1 MKEKKHTG
9 LKRLVL
15 PVLFL
20 LMCVPFAMAQ
30 NPVKVTG
37 KVIDDLGEPMIGV
50 SVQVKGTP
58 GGTITDID
66 GNYSVEVSQ
75 GATLIFSYLGYVT
88 EEHQVTGSTL
98 NVTMKEN
105 VEALE
110 EVVVIGYGVQK
121 KSSVTGAISQVKAE
135 DMENRTITTAAQA
148 LQGKTAGVQLI
159 TTSGG
164 PGESPTIRV
173 RGYSSNAPSNPLYV
187 VDGVRLSDISG
198 IDPNDIASM
207 EVLKDAAS
215 AAIYGAEAGNGV
227 ILITTKKGV
236 VGSSKITYDFQ
247 FASQSIARIPE
258 LMNAQEYV
266 SYMTESANGSS
277 GIIPMETIQTNWDG
291 ITDTDW
297 VDAIFENSKMQKH
310 NIAFSGGSER
320 GNYYLSLTY
329 LDNNGII
336 VGNNDTYNRMTA
348 AINADY
354 NVKPWLKVGTTNQI
368 EKYNVRRVSGQNAY
382 GSVLSS
388 VLMMD
393 PLTAPVYA
401 ADQLPANM
409 ENLLAQGYD
418 LMQDPNGNYY
428 GVSAF
433 FEGENYNPLI
443 MMNNNIT
450 RNSGFNVTGSIYG
463 DLKPFD
469 GFTFTSRFGY
479 RLSGARSSA
488 VSLPFYG
495 NSVQQNPFIN
505 SLTGQSSTTIYYQ
518 WENFANYMKTF
529 NDAHTITAMVG
540 MSYQE
545 QSYDYVSGQLQA
557 NGEDAIQQNN
567 PLFYYLNYGATSATK
582 TVGGDKTRTAK
593 MSYYGR
599 IGYDYK
605 GRYLLQASLRAD
617 AADLS
622 LLPASNRW
630 GYFPAV
636 SAGWTVSEEKFF
648 QSIRNHVTSLKVRAS
663 WGQNGSLAAL
673 SNYPY
678 STDMSV
684 TGLYPFTNNTLN
696 FVNAYVPNSL
706 GNEELKWETSEQL
719 NFGFDARFLRDRLTF
734 SMDWYKKTTKDLL
747 ITGTTP
753 SLIVGGVVSPINAG
767 NVENKGFE
775 FELGWRDNIKD
786 FSYSIRAN
794 LATLKNKVTYL
805 DPSLQ
810 RVVGTQFHTYPLS
823 YFEEGYPIYY
833 FRGYQFAG
841 IDPQTGDPT
850 FKDLDG
856 DGVISDGDLGYI
868 GDAIPDITY
877 GITLTAAYKGLDLT
891 VFGTGSAG
899 NQIYNA
905 SFRPDQTRSN
915 HLKEIYYD
923 DRWTVDNPNGTKPRA
938 GANYM
943 ERYIMS
949 DAVVFDGSFFKIKQ
963 IQLGYSLPKSWLK
976 KAFINNLRVYCSL
989 DDFFTFTKY
998 PGFDPEASAS
1008 STNGMG
1014 IDMGGYP
1021 TSKKV
1026 VFGFNVEF

>member
-1 MKEKKHTG
+1 MKEKRHTG
-9 LKRLVL
+9 LKRLAW

-30 NPVKVTG
+30 GPAKVTG

-50 SVQVKGTP
+50 SVQVKGTTS
-58 GGTITDID
+58 GAITDID
-66 GNYSVEVSQ
+66 GNYSVNVEP
-75 GATLIFSYLGYVT
+75 GATLVFSYVGYIPQ
-88 EEHQVTGSTL
+88 EHVVKGGIL
-98 NVTMKEN
+98 NVTLKEDT
-105 VEALE
+105 ETLE

-121 KSSVTGAISQVKAE
+121 KSSVTGAISQVKAA

-159 TTSGG
+159 TSSGG
-164 PGESPTIRV
+164 PGETPTIRV
-173 RGYSSNAPSNPLYV
+173 RGYSSNVASDPLYV

-198 IDPNDIASM
+198 IDPNDIESM

-227 ILITTKKGV
+227 ILITTKKGRP
-236 VGSSKITYDFQ
+236 GQTKISYDFQ
-247 FASQSIARIPE
+247 FASQSIARVPK
-258 LMNAQEYV
+258 LMNAQEYIA
-266 SYMTESANGSS
+266 YMTEAAPGGTSLIPVSS
-277 GIIPMETIQTNWDG
+277 IEANWDG
-291 ITDTDW
+291 VTDTDW

-310 NIAFSGGSER
+310 NLSFAGGSDR
-320 GNYYLSLTY
+320 GSYYLSLTY
-329 LDNNGII
+329 LNNNGII
-336 VGNNDTYNRMTA
+336 VGDNDKYNRMTA
-348 AINADY
+348 TINADY
-354 NVKPWLKVGTTNQI
+354 KIKPWLKVGTTNQI
-368 EKYNVRRVSGQNAY
+368 EKYSVRRVTGQNAY
-382 GSVLSS
+382 GSTLSA

-393 PLTAPVYA
+393 PLTAPTYSP
-401 ADQLPANM
+401 DNLPANM
-409 ENLLAQGYD
+409 QNLLNQGRD
-418 LMQDPNGNYY
+418 LMQAPNGDYY

-450 RNSGFNVTGSIYG
+450 RNSGFNVTGSIFA
-463 DLKPFD
+463 DLTPFD

-479 RLSGARSSA
+479 RLSGARSSG
-488 VSLPFYG
+488 VNLPFYG
-495 NSVQQNPFIN
+495 NSTQSNLYTSVN
-505 SLTGQSSTTIYYQ
+505 GQSSTTIYYQ

-529 NDAHTITAMVG
+529 ADAHTISAMLG
-540 MSYQE
+540 MSFQE
-545 QSYDYVSGQLQA
+545 QTYDYVSGSLAA
-557 NGEDAIQQNN
+557 NGEHAITQND
-567 PLFYYLNYGATSATK
+567 PLFYFLNYAAASATK
-582 TVGGDKTRTAK
+582 TVGGEKTRTAK

-599 IGYDYK
+599 VGYDYK
-605 GRYLLQASLRAD
+605 GRYMVQASLRAD

-636 SAGWTVSEEKFF
+636 SAGWTVSEEQFF
-648 QSIRNHVTSLKVRAS
+648 QPIRNYVTNLKIRAS

-678 STDMSV
+678 SVLMAAS
-684 TGLYPFTNNTLN
+684 GLYPFTNANA
-696 FVNAYVPNSL
+696 FVNGYAPNSM
-706 GNEELKWETSEQL
+706 GNDELKWETSEQL
-719 NFGFDARFLRDRLTF
+719 NIGFDARFLRDRLTF
-734 SMDWYKKTTKDLL
+734 SMDWFNKKTKDLL
-747 ITGTTP
+747 VTGTTP
-753 SLIVGGVVSPINAG
+753 SLVVGGTVSPINAG

-786 FSYSIRAN
+786 FSYSVRAN

-805 DPSLQ
+805 DPSLD

-823 YFEEGYPIYY
+823 YFEEGYPVYY

-841 IDPQTGDPT
+841 IDPATGDPT
-850 FKDLDG
+850 FKDLNG
-856 DGVISDGDLGYI
+856 DNVINDDDRTYI
-868 GDAIPDITY
+868 GDAIPDFTY
-877 GITLTAAYKGLDLT
+877 GITLTAAWKGLDLT

-899 NQIYNA
+899 NDIYNA
-905 SFRPDQTRSN
+905 SFRPDQTKAN
-915 HLKEIYYD
+915 HLKEIYFD
-923 DRWTVDNPNGTKPRA
+923 DRWTVDNPHGTKPRA

-943 ERYIMS
+943 ERYITS

-963 IQLGYSLPKSWLK
+963 IQLGYTLPKTWLK

-989 DDFFTFTKY
+989 DDFFTFTSY
-998 PGFDPEASAS
+998 PGFDPEASAN

-1021 TSKKV
+1021 SSKKV
-1026 VFGFNVEF
+1026 VFGFNIEF

>member
-1 MKEKKHTG
+1 MKEKRHTG
-9 LKRLVL
+9 LKRLAW

-30 NPVKVTG
+30 GPAKVTG

-50 SVQVKGTP
+50 SVQVKGTTS
-58 GGTITDID
+58 GAITDID
-66 GNYSVEVSQ
+66 GNYSVNVEP
-75 GATLIFSYLGYVT
+75 GATLVFSYVGYIPQ
-88 EEHQVTGSTL
+88 EHVVKGGTL
-98 NVTMKEN
+98 NVTLKEDT
-105 VEALE
+105 ETLE

-121 KSSVTGAISQVKAE
+121 KSSVTGAISQVKAA

-159 TTSGG
+159 TSSGG
-164 PGESPTIRV
+164 PGETPTIRV
-173 RGYSSNAPSNPLYV
+173 RGYSSNVASDPLYV

-198 IDPNDIASM
+198 IDPNDIESM

-227 ILITTKKGV
+227 ILITTKKGRP
-236 VGSSKITYDFQ
+236 GQTKISYDFQ
-247 FASQSIARIPE
+247 FASQSIARVPK
-258 LMNAQEYV
+258 LMNAQEYIA
-266 SYMTESANGSS
+266 YMTEAAPGGTSLIPVSS
-277 GIIPMETIQTNWDG
+277 IEANWDG
-291 ITDTDW
+291 VTDTDW

-310 NIAFSGGSER
+310 NLSFAGGSDR
-320 GNYYLSLTY
+320 GSYYLSLTY
-329 LDNNGII
+329 LNNNGII
-336 VGNNDTYNRMTA
+336 VGDNDKYNRMTA
-348 AINADY
+348 TINADY
-354 NVKPWLKVGTTNQI
+354 KIKPWLKVGTTNQI
-368 EKYNVRRVSGQNAY
+368 EKYSVRRVTGQNAY
-382 GSVLSS
+382 GSTLSA

-393 PLTAPVYA
+393 PLTAPTYSP
-401 ADQLPANM
+401 DNLPANM
-409 ENLLAQGYD
+409 QNLLNQGRD
-418 LMQDPNGNYY
+418 LMKAPNGDYY

-450 RNSGFNVTGSIYG
+450 RNSGFNVTGSIFA
-463 DLKPFD
+463 DLTPFD

-479 RLSGARSSA
+479 RLSGARSSG
-488 VSLPFYG
+488 VNLPYYG
-495 NSVQQNPFIN
+495 NSTQSNLYTSVN
-505 SLTGQSSTTIYYQ
+505 GQSSTTIYYQ

-529 NDAHTITAMVG
+529 ADAHTISAMLG
-540 MSYQE
+540 MSFQE
-545 QSYDYVSGQLQA
+545 QTYDYVSGSLAA
-557 NGEDAIQQNN
+557 NGEHAITQND
-567 PLFYYLNYGATSATK
+567 PLFYFLNYAAASATK
-582 TVGGDKTRTAK
+582 TVGGEKTRTAK

-599 IGYDYK
+599 VGYDYK
-605 GRYLLQASLRAD
+605 GRYMVQASLRAD

-636 SAGWTVSEEKFF
+636 SAGWTVSEEQFF
-648 QSIRNHVTSLKVRAS
+648 QPIRNYVTNLKIRAS

-678 STDMSV
+678 SVLMAAS
-684 TGLYPFTNNTLN
+684 GLYPFTNANA
-696 FVNAYVPNSL
+696 FVNGYAPNSM
-706 GNEELKWETSEQL
+706 GNDELKWETSEQL
-719 NFGFDARFLRDRLTF
+719 NIGFDARFLRDRLTF
-734 SMDWYKKTTKDLL
+734 SMDWFNKKTKDLL
-747 ITGTTP
+747 VTGTTP
-753 SLIVGGVVSPINAG
+753 SLVVGGTVSPINAG

-786 FSYSIRAN
+786 FSYSVRAN

-805 DPSLQ
+805 DPSLD

-823 YFEEGYPIYY
+823 YFEEGYPVYY

-841 IDPQTGDPT
+841 IDPATGDPT
-850 FKDLDG
+850 FKDLNG
-856 DGVISDGDLGYI
+856 DNVINDDDRTYI
-868 GDAIPDITY
+868 GDAIPDFTY
-877 GITLTAAYKGLDLT
+877 GITLTAAWKGLDLT

-899 NQIYNA
+899 NDIYNA
-905 SFRPDQTRSN
+905 SFRPDQTKAN
-915 HLKEIYYD
+915 HLKEIYFD
-923 DRWTVDNPNGTKPRA
+923 DRWTVDNPHGTKPRA

-943 ERYIMS
+943 ERYITS

-963 IQLGYSLPKSWLK
+963 IQLGYTLPKTWLK

-989 DDFFTFTKY
+989 DDFFTFTSY
-998 PGFDPEASAS
+998 PGFDPEASAN

-1021 TSKKV
+1021 SSKKV
-1026 VFGFNVEF
+1026 VFGFNIEF

>member
-1 MKEKKHTG
+1 MKEKRHTG

-20 LMCVPFAMAQ
+20 LMCVPFVLAQ
-30 NPVKVTG
+30 SPAKVTG

-50 SVQVKGTP
+50 SVQVKGTTS
-58 GGTITDID
+58 GAITDID
-66 GNYSVEVSQ
+66 GNYSVNVEP
-75 GATLIFSYLGYVT
+75 GATLVFSYVGYIPQ
-88 EEHQVTGSTL
+88 EHVVKGGTL
-98 NVTMKEN
+98 NVTLKEDT
-105 VEALE
+105 ETLE

-121 KSSVTGAISQVKAE
+121 KSSVTGAISQVKAA

-159 TTSGG
+159 TSSGG
-164 PGESPTIRV
+164 PGETPTIRV
-173 RGYSSNAPSNPLYV
+173 RGYSSNVASDPLYV

-198 IDPNDIASM
+198 IDPNDIESM

-227 ILITTKKGV
+227 ILITTKKGRP
-236 VGSSKITYDFQ
+236 GQTKISYDFQ
-247 FASQSIARIPE
+247 FASQSIARVPE
-258 LMNAQEYV
+258 LMNAQEYIA
-266 SYMTESANGSS
+266 YMTEAAPGGTSLIPVSS
-277 GIIPMETIQTNWDG
+277 IEANWDG
-291 ITDTDW
+291 VTDTDW

-310 NIAFSGGSER
+310 NLSFAGGSDR
-320 GNYYLSLTY
+320 GSYYLSLTY
-329 LDNNGII
+329 LNNNGII
-336 VGNNDTYNRMTA
+336 VGNNDKYNRMTA
-348 AINADY
+348 TINADY
-354 NVKPWLKVGTTNQI
+354 KIKPWLKVGTTNQI
-368 EKYNVRRVSGQNAY
+368 EKYSVRRVTGQNAY
-382 GSVLSS
+382 GSTLSA

-393 PLTAPVYA
+393 PLTAPTYSP
-401 ADQLPANM
+401 DNLPANM
-409 ENLLAQGYD
+409 QNLLNQGRD
-418 LMQDPNGNYY
+418 LMQAPNGDYY

-450 RNSGFNVTGSIYG
+450 RNSGFNVTGSIFA
-463 DLKPFD
+463 DLMPFD

-479 RLSGARSSA
+479 RLSGARSSG
-488 VSLPFYG
+488 VNLPFYG
-495 NSVQQNPFIN
+495 NSTQSNLFTSVN
-505 SLTGQSSTTIYYQ
+505 GQSSTTIYYQ

-529 NDAHTITAMVG
+529 ADAHTVSAMVG
-540 MSYQE
+540 MSFQE
-545 QSYDYVSGQLQA
+545 QTYDYVSGSLAA
-557 NGEDAIQQNN
+557 NGEHAITQND
-567 PLFYYLNYGATSATK
+567 PLFYFLNYAAASATK
-582 TVGGDKTRTAK
+582 TVGGEKTRTAK

-599 IGYDYK
+599 VGYDYK
-605 GRYLLQASLRAD
+605 GRYMVQASLRAD

-648 QSIRNHVTSLKVRAS
+648 QPIRNYVTNLKIRAS

-678 STDMSV
+678 SVLMAAS
-684 TGLYPFTNNTLN
+684 GMYPFTNANA
-696 FVNAYVPNSL
+696 FVNGYAPNSM
-706 GNEELKWETSEQL
+706 GNDELKWETSEQL
-719 NFGFDARFLRDRLTF
+719 NIGFDARFLRDRLTF
-734 SMDWYKKTTKDLL
+734 SMDWFNKKTKDLL
-747 ITGTTP
+747 VTGTTP
-753 SLIVGGVVSPINAG
+753 SLVVGGTVSPINAG

-786 FSYSIRAN
+786 FSYSVRAN

-805 DPSLQ
+805 DPSLD

-823 YFEEGYPIYY
+823 YFEEGYPVYY

-841 IDPQTGDPT
+841 IDPATGDPT
-850 FKDLDG
+850 FKDLNG
-856 DGVISDGDLGYI
+856 DNVINDDDRTYI
-868 GDAIPDITY
+868 GDAIPDFTY
-877 GITLTAAYKGLDLT
+877 GITLTAAWKGLDLT

-899 NQIYNA
+899 NDIYNA
-905 SFRPDQTRSN
+905 SFRPDQTKAN
-915 HLKEIYYD
+915 HLKEIYFD
-923 DRWTVDNPNGTKPRA
+923 DRWTVDNPHGTKPRA

-943 ERYIMS
+943 ERYITS

-963 IQLGYSLPKSWLK
+963 IQLGYTLPKTWLK

-989 DDFFTFTKY
+989 DDFFTFTSY
-998 PGFDPEASAS
+998 PGFDPEASAN

-1021 TSKKV
+1021 SSKKV
-1026 VFGFNVEF
+1026 VFGFNIEF

>member
-1 MKEKKHTG
+1 MKEQRHTG
-9 LKRLVL
+9 LKRLAW

-20 LMCVPFAMAQ
+20 LMCVPFALAQ
-30 NPVKVTG
+30 SPAKVTG

-50 SVQVKGTP
+50 SVQVKGTTS
-58 GGTITDID
+58 GAITDID
-66 GNYSVEVSQ
+66 GNYSVNVEP
-75 GATLIFSYLGYVT
+75 GATLVFSYVGYIPQ
-88 EEHQVTGSTL
+88 EHVVKGGTL
-98 NVTMKEN
+98 NVTLKEDT
-105 VEALE
+105 ETLE

-121 KSSVTGAISQVKAE
+121 KSSVTGAISQVKAA

-159 TTSGG
+159 TSSGG
-164 PGESPTIRV
+164 PGETPTIRV
-173 RGYSSNAPSNPLYV
+173 RGYSSNVASDPLYV

-198 IDPNDIASM
+198 IDPNDIESM

-227 ILITTKKGV
+227 ILITTKKGRP
-236 VGSSKITYDFQ
+236 GQTKISYDFQ
-247 FASQSIARIPE
+247 FASQSIARVPK
-258 LMNAQEYV
+258 LMNAQEYIA
-266 SYMTESANGSS
+266 YMTEAAPGGTSLIPVSS
-277 GIIPMETIQTNWDG
+277 IEANWDG
-291 ITDTDW
+291 VTDTDW

-310 NIAFSGGSER
+310 NLSFAGGSDR
-320 GNYYLSLTY
+320 GSYYLSLTY
-329 LDNNGII
+329 LNNNGII
-336 VGNNDTYNRMTA
+336 VGNNDKYNRMTA
-348 AINADY
+348 TINADY
-354 NVKPWLKVGTTNQI
+354 KIKPWLKVGTTNQI
-368 EKYNVRRVSGQNAY
+368 EKYSVRRVTGQNAY
-382 GSVLSS
+382 GSTLSA

-393 PLTAPVYA
+393 PLTAPTYSP
-401 ADQLPANM
+401 DNLPANM
-409 ENLLAQGYD
+409 QNLLNQGRD
-418 LMQDPNGNYY
+418 LMQAPNGDYY

-450 RNSGFNVTGSIYG
+450 RNSGFNVTGSIFA
-463 DLKPFD
+463 DLMPFD

-479 RLSGARSSA
+479 RLSGARSSG
-488 VSLPFYG
+488 VNLPFYG
-495 NSVQQNPFIN
+495 NSTQSNLFTSVN
-505 SLTGQSSTTIYYQ
+505 GQSSTTIYYQ

-529 NDAHTITAMVG
+529 ADAHTVSAMVG
-540 MSYQE
+540 MSFQE
-545 QSYDYVSGQLQA
+545 QTYDYVSGSLAA
-557 NGEDAIQQNN
+557 NGEHAITQND
-567 PLFYYLNYGATSATK
+567 PLFYFLNYAAASATK
-582 TVGGDKTRTAK
+582 TVGGEKTRTAK

-599 IGYDYK
+599 VGYDYK
-605 GRYLLQASLRAD
+605 GRYMVQASLRAD

-648 QSIRNHVTSLKVRAS
+648 QPIRNYVTNLKIRAS

-678 STDMSV
+678 SVLMAAS
-684 TGLYPFTNNTLN
+684 GMYPFTNANA
-696 FVNAYVPNSL
+696 FVNGYAPNSM
-706 GNEELKWETSEQL
+706 GNDELKWETSEQL
-719 NFGFDARFLRDRLTF
+719 NIGFDARFLRDRLTF
-734 SMDWYKKTTKDLL
+734 SMDWFNKKTKDLL
-747 ITGTTP
+747 VTGTTP
-753 SLIVGGVVSPINAG
+753 SLVVGGTVSPINAG

-786 FSYSIRAN
+786 FSYSVRAN

-805 DPSLQ
+805 DPSLD

-823 YFEEGYPIYY
+823 YFEEGYPVYY

-841 IDPQTGDPT
+841 IDPATGDPT
-850 FKDLDG
+850 FKDLNG
-856 DGVISDGDLGYI
+856 DNVINDDDRTYI
-868 GDAIPDITY
+868 GDAIPDFTY
-877 GITLTAAYKGLDLT
+877 GITLTAAWKGLDLT

-899 NQIYNA
+899 NDIYNA
-905 SFRPDQTRSN
+905 SFRPDQTKAN
-915 HLKEIYYD
+915 HLKEIYFD
-923 DRWTVDNPNGTKPRA
+923 DRWTVDNPHGTKPRA

-943 ERYIMS
+943 ERYITS

-963 IQLGYSLPKSWLK
+963 IQLGYTLPKTWLK

-989 DDFFTFTKY
+989 DDFFTFTSY
-998 PGFDPEASAS
+998 PGFDPEASAN

-1021 TSKKV
+1021 SSKKV
-1026 VFGFNVEF
+1026 VFGFNIEF

>member
-1 MKEKKHTG
+1 MKEKRHTG

-20 LMCVPFAMAQ
+20 LMCVPFALAQ
-30 NPVKVTG
+30 SPAKVTG

-50 SVQVKGTP
+50 SVQVKGTTS
-58 GGTITDID
+58 GAITDID
-66 GNYSVEVSQ
+66 GNYSVNVEP
-75 GATLIFSYLGYVT
+75 GATLVFSYVGYIPQ
-88 EEHQVTGSTL
+88 EHVVKGGTL
-98 NVTMKEN
+98 NVTLKEDT
-105 VEALE
+105 ETLE

-121 KSSVTGAISQVKAE
+121 KSSVTGAISQVKAA

-159 TTSGG
+159 TSSGG
-164 PGESPTIRV
+164 PGETPTIRV
-173 RGYSSNAPSNPLYV
+173 RGYSSNVASDPLYV

-198 IDPNDIASM
+198 IDPNDIESM

-227 ILITTKKGV
+227 ILITTKKGRP
-236 VGSSKITYDFQ
+236 GQTKISYDFQ
-247 FASQSIARIPE
+247 FASQSIARVPK
-258 LMNAQEYV
+258 LMNAQEYIA
-266 SYMTESANGSS
+266 YMTEAAPGGTSLIPVSS
-277 GIIPMETIQTNWDG
+277 IEANWDG
-291 ITDTDW
+291 VTDTDW

-310 NIAFSGGSER
+310 NLSFAGGSDR
-320 GNYYLSLTY
+320 GSYYLSLTY
-329 LDNNGII
+329 LNNNGII
-336 VGNNDTYNRMTA
+336 VGDNDKYNRMTA
-348 AINADY
+348 TINADY
-354 NVKPWLKVGTTNQI
+354 KIKPWLKVGTTNQI
-368 EKYNVRRVSGQNAY
+368 EKYSVRRVTGQNAY
-382 GSVLSS
+382 GSTLSA

-393 PLTAPVYA
+393 PLTAPTYSP
-401 ADQLPANM
+401 DNLPANM
-409 ENLLAQGYD
+409 QNLLNQGRD
-418 LMQDPNGNYY
+418 LMQAPNGDYY

-450 RNSGFNVTGSIYG
+450 RNSGFNVTGSIFA
-463 DLKPFD
+463 DLMPFD

-479 RLSGARSSA
+479 RLSGARLSG
-488 VSLPFYG
+488 VNLPFYG
-495 NSVQQNPFIN
+495 NSTQSNLFTSVN
-505 SLTGQSSTTIYYQ
+505 GQSSTTIYYQ

-529 NDAHTITAMVG
+529 ADAHTVSAMVG
-540 MSYQE
+540 MSFQE
-545 QSYDYVSGQLQA
+545 QTYDYVSGSLAA
-557 NGEDAIQQNN
+557 NGEHAITQND
-567 PLFYYLNYGATSATK
+567 PLFYFLNYAAASATK
-582 TVGGDKTRTAK
+582 TVGGEKTRTAK

-599 IGYDYK
+599 VGYDYK
-605 GRYLLQASLRAD
+605 GRYMVQASLRAD

-636 SAGWTVSEEKFF
+636 SAGWTVSEEQFF
-648 QSIRNHVTSLKVRAS
+648 QPIRNYVTNLKIRAS

-678 STDMSV
+678 SVLMAAS
-684 TGLYPFTNNTLN
+684 GMYPFTNANA
-696 FVNAYVPNSL
+696 FVNGYAPNSM
-706 GNEELKWETSEQL
+706 GNDELKWETSEQL
-719 NFGFDARFLRDRLTF
+719 NIGFDARFLRDRLTF
-734 SMDWYKKTTKDLL
+734 SMDWFNKKTKDLL
-747 ITGTTP
+747 VTGTTP
-753 SLIVGGVVSPINAG
+753 SLVVGGTVSPINAG

-786 FSYSIRAN
+786 FSYSVRAN

-805 DPSLQ
+805 DPSLD

-823 YFEEGYPIYY
+823 YFEEGYPVYY

-841 IDPQTGDPT
+841 IDPATGDPT
-850 FKDLDG
+850 FKDLNG
-856 DGVISDGDLGYI
+856 DNVINDDDRTYI
-868 GDAIPDITY
+868 GDAIPDFTY
-877 GITLTAAYKGLDLT
+877 GITLTAAWKGLDLT

-899 NQIYNA
+899 NDIYNA
-905 SFRPDQTRSN
+905 SFRPDQTKAN
-915 HLKEIYYD
+915 HLKEIYFD
-923 DRWTVDNPNGTKPRA
+923 DRWTVDNPHGTKPRA

-943 ERYIMS
+943 ERYITS

-963 IQLGYSLPKSWLK
+963 IQLGYTLPKTWLK

-989 DDFFTFTKY
+989 DDFFTFTSY
-998 PGFDPEASAS
+998 PGFDPEASAN

-1021 TSKKV
+1021 SSKKV
-1026 VFGFNVEF
+1026 VFGFNIEF

>member
-1 MKEKKHTG
+1 MKEQRHTG
-9 LKRLVL
+9 LKRLAW

-30 NPVKVTG
+30 GPAKVTG

-50 SVQVKGTP
+50 SVQVKGTAS
-58 GGTITDID
+58 GAITDID
-66 GNYSVEVSQ
+66 GNYSVNVEP
-75 GATLIFSYLGYVT
+75 GATLVFSYVGYIPQ
-88 EEHQVTGSTL
+88 EHVVKGGTL
-98 NVTMKEN
+98 NVTLKEDT
-105 VEALE
+105 ETLE

-121 KSSVTGAISQVKAE
+121 KSSVTGAISQVKAA

-159 TTSGG
+159 TSSGG
-164 PGESPTIRV
+164 PGETPTIRV
-173 RGYSSNAPSNPLYV
+173 RGYSSNVASDPLYV

-198 IDPNDIASM
+198 IDPNDIESM

-227 ILITTKKGV
+227 ILITTKKGRP
-236 VGSSKITYDFQ
+236 GQTKISYDFQ
-247 FASQSIARIPE
+247 FASQSIARVPK
-258 LMNAQEYV
+258 LMNAQEYIA
-266 SYMTESANGSS
+266 YMTEAAPGGTSLIPVSS
-277 GIIPMETIQTNWDG
+277 IEANWDG
-291 ITDTDW
+291 VTDTDW

-310 NIAFSGGSER
+310 NLSFAGGSDR
-320 GNYYLSLTY
+320 GSYYLSLTY
-329 LDNNGII
+329 LNNNGII
-336 VGNNDTYNRMTA
+336 VGDNDKYNRMTA
-348 AINADY
+348 TINADY
-354 NVKPWLKVGTTNQI
+354 KIKPWLKVGTTNQI
-368 EKYNVRRVSGQNAY
+368 EKYSVRRVTGQNAY
-382 GSVLSS
+382 GSTLSA

-393 PLTAPVYA
+393 PLTAPTYSP
-401 ADQLPANM
+401 DNLPANM
-409 ENLLAQGYD
+409 QNLLNQGRD
-418 LMQDPNGNYY
+418 LMQAPNGDYY

-450 RNSGFNVTGSIYG
+450 RNSGFNVTGSIFA
-463 DLKPFD
+463 DLTPFD

-479 RLSGARSSA
+479 RLSGARSSG
-488 VSLPFYG
+488 VNLPYYG
-495 NSVQQNPFIN
+495 NSTQSNLYTSVN
-505 SLTGQSSTTIYYQ
+505 GQSSTTIYYQ

-529 NDAHTITAMVG
+529 ADAHTISAMLG
-540 MSYQE
+540 MSFQE
-545 QSYDYVSGQLQA
+545 QTYDYVSGSLAA
-557 NGEDAIQQNN
+557 NGEHAITQND
-567 PLFYYLNYGATSATK
+567 PLFYFLNYAAASATK
-582 TVGGDKTRTAK
+582 TVGGEKTRTAK

-599 IGYDYK
+599 VGYDYK
-605 GRYLLQASLRAD
+605 GRYMVQASLRAD

-636 SAGWTVSEEKFF
+636 SAGWTVSEEQFF
-648 QSIRNHVTSLKVRAS
+648 QPIRNYVTNLKIRAS

-678 STDMSV
+678 SVLMAAS
-684 TGLYPFTNNTLN
+684 GLYPFTNANA
-696 FVNAYVPNSL
+696 FVNGYAPNSM
-706 GNEELKWETSEQL
+706 GNDELKWETSEQL
-719 NFGFDARFLRDRLTF
+719 NIGFDARFLRDRLTF
-734 SMDWYKKTTKDLL
+734 SMDWFNKKTKDLL
-747 ITGTTP
+747 VTGTTP
-753 SLIVGGVVSPINAG
+753 SLVVGGTVSPINAG

-786 FSYSIRAN
+786 FSYSVRAN

-805 DPSLQ
+805 DPSLD

-823 YFEEGYPIYY
+823 YFEEGYPVYY

-841 IDPQTGDPT
+841 IDPATGDPT
-850 FKDLDG
+850 FKDLNG
-856 DGVISDGDLGYI
+856 DNVINDDDRTYI
-868 GDAIPDITY
+868 GDAIPDFTY
-877 GITLTAAYKGLDLT
+877 GITLTAAWKGLDLT

-899 NQIYNA
+899 NDIYNA
-905 SFRPDQTRSN
+905 SFRPDQTKAN
-915 HLKEIYYD
+915 HLKEIYFD
-923 DRWTVDNPNGTKPRA
+923 DRWTVDNPHGTKPRA

-943 ERYIMS
+943 ERYITS

-963 IQLGYSLPKSWLK
+963 IQLGYTLPKTWLK

-989 DDFFTFTKY
+989 DDFFTFTSY
-998 PGFDPEASAS
+998 PGFDPEASAN

-1021 TSKKV
+1021 SSKKV
-1026 VFGFNVEF
+1026 VFGFNIEF